1 MHTIRVL
8 LADDHTVLVEAFRKL
23 LEPHF
28 EVVGTVSDG
37 RALMNAAID
46 LNPDVVVIDISMPLL
61 NGLEAGSRLKEQMP
75 TVQII
80 FLTMNEDPE
89 LAVEA
94 MRIGASG
101 FLLKS
106 SAATELINAIQM
118 AAQGKCYFTSQ
129 MTRDIE
135 EPVISHSQRRSDAK
149 TLSLRQRE
157 VVVLLAEG
165 KSMKEVGAVLN
176 VTPRTIAFHK
186 YRAMRQLKLKT
197 SAELVQFAV
206 RSRIII
212 R

>member
-46 LNPDVVVIDISMPLL
+46 LNPDVIVLDISMPLL

-75 TVQII
+75 EVQII

-94 MRIGASG
+94 MRIGASS

-106 SAATELINAIQM
+106 SAATELINAIQL

-129 MTRDIE
+129 MTRDIKE
-135 EPVISHSQRRSDAK
+135 AFINDPQPRSDAK
-149 TLSLRQRE
+149 ALSLRQRE

-165 KSMKEVGAVLN
+165 KSMKEVGAVLS

-206 RSRIII
+206 KSRIII